1 MVSLARFREKFM
13 RYKEANMFL
22 VIAMVVG
29 ITMAYINPPFQECD
43 GITHYLW
50 ATDVSYGNLL
60 HPLVNL
66 SSHGD
71 DRTTAPVNWA
81 EVDYHVIE
89 PRTGEGKEYIEQL
102 KNLHLSNTTG
112 EVGLQ
117 AAPVSLFYYPQALGL
132 FMARIFG
139 MSVYGGVVLSRIFNL
154 FAFLAITYL
163 AIRITPILKNT
174 MAVIALFPITVY
186 QAASDSP
193 DALLNSVCFLFVAL
207 CFYYAYGEKERLG
220 WKDALTLGAL
230 LGVVF
235 LCKYVYACLGLLV
248 FLIPMRK
255 FGTKKEYGK
264 CFLIAMIPF
273 VVLAGIGMMNMFSS
287 VSAGQ
292 AVGTGAEGVA
302 EGVTQMQYL
311 LGHPKLIIQVL
322 IGTFMTKFDS
332 FMIWLNTL
340 GTLNC
345 SLGPMIYIVPMFAVF
360 TGCLDNY
367 GTYYRI
373 KRKDKILGLAA
384 FLLTC
389 MGVIMGIYMD
399 GRINPVGALVVE
411 GVQGRYFIPALPVLF
426 LALNQKNV
434 RNDNKHFSATVI
446 GIMGVMLLLA
456 VHILRECYL

>member
-1 MVSLARFREKFM
+1 MVSLSQFREKFM
-13 RYKEANMFL
+13 RYKEANLFL

-50 ATDVSYGNLL
+50 ATDVSYGNILN
-60 HPLVNL
+60 PIVNF
-66 SSHGD
+66 SEYGNG
-71 DRTTAPVNWA
+71 RTVAPDNW
-81 EVDYHVIE
+81 EETDYHVVE

-102 KNLHLSNTTG
+102 KKLYLSKDTTG
-112 EVGLQ
+112 VGLQ

-132 FMARIFG
+132 FLARIFG

-154 FAFLAITYL
+154 FAFLSITYL

-174 MAVIALFPITVY
+174 MAVIALFPITIY

-193 DALLNSVCFLFVAL
+193 DAMLNSMCFLFAAL
-207 CFYYAYGEKERLG
+207 CFYYAYGEKEHLG
-220 WKDALTLGAL
+220 WKDALILGAL

-235 LCKYVYACLGLLV
+235 LSKYVYACLGLLV

-264 CFLIAMIPF
+264 CFLIAMVPF
-273 VVLAGIGMMNMFSS
+273 LILAGIGMMNMFSS

-292 AVGTGAEGVA
+292 AVGTEGVT
-302 EGVTQMQYL
+302 EGMTQMQYL
-311 LGHPKLIIQVL
+311 MAHPKFIIQVL

-360 TGCLDNY
+360 TGCLDSF
-367 GTYYRI
+367 GSHDQI
-373 KRKDKILGLAA
+373 KRKDRLLGLAA

-389 MGVIMGIYMD
+389 SGVIMGIYMD
-399 GRINPVGALVVE
+399 GRINDVGALVVE

-426 LALNQKNV
+426 LAVSPKNV
-434 RNDNKHFSATVI
+434 KNGNKHFSETVI
-446 GIMGVMLLLA
+446 IIMGVMLLGA
-456 VHILRECYL
+456 IHILRECYL